1 MLKTGVLGPVN
12 PRVLQYTLV
21 ASNAGPQAVANANVS
36 DVFPAGLTEVTW
48 TCATSGGATCTASGS
63 GNINETVSLP
73 AGSSITI
80 TASARV
86 SSAVTSNT
94 ISNTATISSAVTD
107 PNPSN
112 NASTATTELWMFRNG
127 FESVTLALTPG
138 KHGEANRIA
147 IPEWALDSAASSGL
161 LLEIGPHRVLVQQR
175 QVGPKREARLHRL
188 EPSGRWTLGRW
199 TPLPTN
205 GAHLEWMQQADGE
218 LAVRLR
224 E

>member
-1 MLKTGVLGPVN
+1 
-12 PRVLQYTLV
+12 
-21 ASNAGPQAVANANVS
+21 
-36 DVFPAGLTEVTW
+36 
-48 TCATSGGATCTASGS
+48 
-63 GNINETVSLP
+63 
-73 AGSSITI
+73 
-80 TASARV
+80 
-86 SSAVTSNT
+86 
-94 ISNTATISSAVTD
+94 
-107 PNPSN
+107 
-112 NASTATTELWMFRNG
+112 MFRNG
-127 FESVTLALTPG
+127 FESATLTLAPG

-199 TPLPTN
+199 VPLSTN
-205 GAHLEWMQQADGE
+205 SAHFEWTQQADGE